1 MSTCMA
7 TVNHEDDSEDL
18 VEKEK
23 NERGD
28 VENEES
34 EILEQD
40 RIDDVEDILENPDA
54 PQSKLFID
62 DDPEAGTSRAATAQT
77 VNERM
82 KATSE
87 DDARWMHNYIRI
99 ARQYKEFGR
108 IPGDAWVRRQLRIP
122 QTEDKLQLLRSL
134 GIRYVP
140 GSEIRERRKGFS
152 RREIALKLGV
162 SGGTLALWENAMVP
176 EYIVWEIMNIIR
188 KMQELYRWK
197 NVYFVHNGVEYAG
210 TGNGRTLII
219 RKGTRIDP
227 EVTETFCK
235 TASAALRK
243 KLIQRGI
250 IKDNQF
256 TINYEFASPA
266 KAASVLSGCAIS
278 SRNTWHDRAGRDWYT
293 IWPERAWKT

>member
-1 MSTCMA
+1 MA

-23 NERGD
+23 NERDD

-40 RIDDVEDILENPDA
+40 RIDDDVEDILENPDA

-62 DDPEAGTSRAATAQT
+62 DDPEADTNRAATAQT

-82 KATSE
+82 KVTSE
-87 DDARWMHNYIRI
+87 DDVLWMHNYIRI

-122 QTEDKLQLLRSL
+122 QTEDKLQLLSSL

-176 EYIVWEIMNIIR
+176 EYIVWEIMDIIR
-188 KMQELYRWK
+188 KMQVLYRWK

-210 TGNGRTLII
+210 TGNGRTLIV

-227 EVTETFCK
+227 EVTESFRK
-235 TASAALRK
+235 TRSAALRR
-243 KLIQRGI
+243 KLTQEGI
-250 IKDNQF
+250 IEDNKF
-256 TINYEFASPA
+256 TINYEFVSPVD
-266 KAASVLSGCAIS
+266 AAAVLSGCVIS
-278 SRNTWHDRAGRDWYT
+278 CRNT
-293 IWPERAWKT
+293 

>member
-1 MSTCMA
+1 MA

-23 NERGD
+23 NERDD

-40 RIDDVEDILENPDA
+40 RIDDDVEDILENPDA

-62 DDPEAGTSRAATAQT
+62 DDPEAGTSRAATAHN

-87 DDARWMHNYIRI
+87 DDVLWMHNYLRI
-99 ARQYKEFGR
+99 ARQYKEFGC
-108 IPGDAWVRRQLRIP
+108 IPRDAWVRRQLRIP
-122 QTEDKLQLLRSL
+122 QTEDKLQLLSSL

-176 EYIVWEIMNIIR
+176 EYIVWEIMDIIR
-188 KMQELYRWK
+188 KMQVLYRWK

-210 TGNGRTLII
+210 TGNGRTLIV

-227 EVTETFCK
+227 EVTESFRK
-235 TASAALRK
+235 TRSAALRR
-243 KLIQRGI
+243 KLTQEGI
-250 IKDNQF
+250 IEDNKF
-256 TINYEFASPA
+256 TINYEFVSPVD
-266 KAASVLSGCAIS
+266 AAAVLSGCVIS
-278 SRNTWHDRAGRDWYT
+278 CRNT
-293 IWPERAWKT
+293 